1 MKLITLKKMEQNVL
15 IEIKEIIVNS
25 LNSVEWDKTVFKNTF
40 TESGS
45 SSPDLQVF
53 NVNGERIYFDF
64 EKIFKVNSYFRN
76 YFNSTQ
82 RNLEQRF
89 NKVEFEI
96 NRDGYYKANYY
107 WDEAEAK
114 DQKLKTAEVF
124 PIWLHERFLQ
134 FLFEA
139 GYGDNNNWQKGV
151 FKIHINKER
160 SVNVETTLYNKD
172 IAFGA
177 DPKFPK
183 QVYDAILHHYEITNH
198 GLLSDVFK
206 KWDTLI
212 IHSRYTSVD
221 LEKDVEYHLES

>member
-1 MKLITLKKMEQNVL
+1 MEEHIIKDLLGKLLPKMQENGIQKVYMC
-15 IEIKEIIVNS
+15 
-25 LNSVEWDKTVFKNTF
+25 TRY

-45 SSPDLQVF
+45 STTEGNYLDKEGNTHIGLVSSSKKLLREYQNQTKTDLG
-53 NVNGERIYFDF
+53 N
-64 EKIFKVNSYFRN
+64 
-76 YFNSTQ
+76 
-82 RNLEQRF
+82 RF

-96 NRDGYYKANYY
+96 YKDGTYKANYY
-107 WDEAEAK
+107 WDEAEDK
-114 DQKLKTAEVF
+114 DQKLKTAELF

-139 GYGDNNNWQKGV
+139 GYGDNSNWQKGI
-151 FKIHINKER
+151 FKTHINKER
-160 SVNVETTLYNKD
+160 NINIETTLYNKD
-172 IAFGA
+172 IAFSA

-183 QVYDAILHHYEITNH
+183 YVYESVLHHYEITNH
-198 GLLSDVFK
+198 GLLSNVFK